1 MIEINLLPKELRR
14 KGRKFAFNKNLIY
27 VGMAAGVLI
36 VLFVVISIFQTFKLK
51 ALDQKIADAKKR
63 TEALKKNIELVDA
76 LSDLKDKL
84 LQRMSAIEN
93 LDKNRATWVYVLEDL
108 SGRVPEHLWLS
119 LLKEEEQPASESQA
133 GTGVDTTTKKTSL
146 FPPTKKVTLEGY
158 TYSINS
164 LALFLIELMKSDYF
178 KNMDL
183 RFIKKSEMEKQK
195 IFSFGLSGDLV
206 YAPAPKVESA
216 DSVES
221 SDSMKIAQNI
231 TSEKNIQN
239 LR

>member
-14 KGRKFAFNKNLIY
+14 KGKKFAFNKNLIY

-36 VLFVVISIFQTFKLK
+36 VLFVAISILQTFKLK

-76 LSDLKDKL
+76 LADLKDKL

-119 LLKEEEQPASESQA
+119 LLKEEEPASESQA
-133 GTGVDTTTKKTSL
+133 GTGADTTTKKTLL

-164 LALFLIELMKSDYF
+164 LALFLIELMRSDYF

-195 IFSFGLSGDLV
+195 IFSFGLYGDLV
-206 YAPAPKVESA
+206 YAPEPKVESA

-221 SDSMKIAQNI
+221 SDSMKIAQNV

>member
-1 MIEINLLPKELRR
+1 MVEINLLPKELRR
-14 KGRKFAFNKNLIY
+14 KGRKFTFNKNLIY
-27 VGMAAGVLI
+27 VGMIAGVLI
-36 VLFVVISIFQTFKLK
+36 ALFVVISILQTFKLK
-51 ALDQKIADAKKR
+51 ALDQKIADAQKR

-76 LSDLKDKL
+76 LADLKDKL

-93 LDKNRATWVYVLEDL
+93 LDKNRATWVYLLEDL

-119 LLKEEEQPASESQA
+119 LLKEEEPASESQA
-133 GTGVDTTTKKTSL
+133 STGADTTAKKTL
-146 FPPTKKVTLEGY
+146 VFPPTKKVTLEGY

-195 IFSFGLSGDLV
+195 IFSFGLYGDLV
-206 YAPAPKVESA
+206 YAPEPKVESA
-216 DSVES
+216 DSAES
-221 SDSMKIAQNI
+221 SDSMRIAQNM

>member
-158 TYSINS
+158 AYSINS

-206 YAPAPKVESA
+206 YTPEPKVESA

-221 SDSMKIAQNI
+221 SDSVKIAQ
-231 TSEKNIQN
+231 
-239 LR
+239 R

>member
-1 MIEINLLPKELRR
+1 MIEINLLPKELRK

-27 VGMAAGVLI
+27 VGMVAGVL
-36 VLFVVISIFQTFKLK
+36 VLLFVVISILQTFKLK

-76 LSDLKDKL
+76 LADLKDKL
-84 LQRMSAIEN
+84 LQRMSAMEN

-119 LLKEEEQPASESQA
+119 LLKEEEPISESQA
-133 GTGVDTTTKKTSL
+133 GTGADTTTKKTLL

-164 LALFLIELMKSDYF
+164 LALFLIELMRSDCF

-206 YAPAPKVESA
+206 YAPKEECS

-221 SDSMKIAQNI
+221 SDSVKIAQ
-231 TSEKNIQN
+231 
-239 LR
+239 R